1 MNKWNNFNDAEEQMS
16 YELIPHKTIAKVK
29 LMLKKGNH
37 VTQEFPDGYA
47 TLSKAGTSIYLACEF
62 VILSGEY
69 EHRKVWSNI
78 GLCNMNSRLGTE
90 GDRYADIGR
99 SMIKAILNSARGLH
113 SKDKSPEAEKQRQIK
128 SFAELDN
135 LQVVAEITI
144 NDKGDQPR
152 NEIKTIITPDHARY
166 SEFMDE
172 RSGKFPI
179 NYTQANNKQ
188 ANDPFTGDELPF

>member
-1 MNKWNNFNDAEEQMS
+1 MTRWNNFNDAEEQMS
-16 YELIPHKTIAKVK
+16 YELIPHKTIAKVR

-78 GLCNMNSRLGTE
+78 GLHSDNSPKF
-90 GDRYADIGR
+90 AQMGR
-99 SMIKAILNSARGLH
+99 TMIKAILDSTNSLH
-113 SKDKSPEAEKQRQIK
+113 PTDKSPKAEKLRTIK
-128 SFAELDN
+128 SFADLDN
-135 LQVVAEITI
+135 LIFVAEITI
-144 NDKGDQPR
+144 DDRGNNKPR
-152 NEIKTIITPDHARY
+152 NEIKTIITPDHAKY
-166 SEFMDE
+166 SEYMSE

-179 NYTQANNKQ
+179 NYGVAGSQQQSSELTS
-188 ANDPFTGDELPF
+188 DEVPF

>member
-1 MNKWNNFNDAEEQMS
+1 MTRWNNFNDAEDQMS
-16 YELIPHKTIAKVK
+16 YELIPHKTIAKVQ
-29 LMLKKGNH
+29 LSLKKGNH
-37 VTQEFPDGYA
+37 VTKEWSDGYA
-47 TLSKAGTSIYLACEF
+47 TKSKSGTCLYLACEF

-69 EHRKVWSNI
+69 ENRKVWSNI
-78 GLCNMNSRLGTE
+78 GLHSDNSPKF
-90 GDRYADIGR
+90 AQMGR
-99 SMIKAILNSARGLH
+99 TMIKAILDSAHSLH
-113 SKDKSPEAEKQRQIK
+113 PTDKSPKAEKLRIIK
-128 SFAELDN
+128 SFADLDN
-135 LQVVAEITI
+135 LICVAEITI
-144 NDKGDQPR
+144 NDKGDKPR

>member
-16 YELIPHKTIAKVK
+16 YELIPHKTIAKVR